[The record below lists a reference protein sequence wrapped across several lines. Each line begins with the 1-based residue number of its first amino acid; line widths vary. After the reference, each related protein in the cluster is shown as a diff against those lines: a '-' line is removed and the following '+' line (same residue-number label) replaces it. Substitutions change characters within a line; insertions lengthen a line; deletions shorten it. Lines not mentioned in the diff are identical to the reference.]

1 MRILRV
7 LFVLL
12 LLGAVST
19 ANASVRASLDRDRI
33 ALGDVVTLTIASDAS
48 GAQPDLAPL
57 RMDFDVRGTSTG
69 SQTTIVNGSMQS
81 STQWSV
87 SLVANHAGTIE
98 IPALAVG
105 RERTPPLR
113 VNVDADATIT
123 ATAQPATGATSA
135 APVFIETSIEP
146 TNPYVQQAMVY
157 TLRLYYAVTLLDGAL
172 DAPTPDNG
180 DLRQIG
186 EDVTNSAVV
195 QGRRYNVLERHYLL
209 QPERSGALHVP
220 SPTFRGRAMEGID
233 SMFDDSM
240 SANGG
245 TVQAAGKPIDLQ
257 ARARPA
263 QAGDPWIPARAL
275 TLSVQPPGP
284 PVHAGEPFSIVVKIA
299 GEGVTAAQLPEIALP
314 TIAGAQ
320 VYPEPSSTSEQ
331 QRDGRLLA
339 ERTRRFAIVPDRAGE
354 IQLPELT
361 MPWWDIVS
369 DHAALARVALPA
381 LHVLPG
387 TVVPTDADAGAPPSA
402 GHADN
407 ISASSADASSTSA
420 LHNWQIA
427 TAGLAVLLALT
438 LWWGWRRGHAVAVVE
453 HGSAPLRAP
462 NRAPTLMRAL
472 ALGDP
477 SVIAQ
482 ALLEATP
489 DPPTRNLDEVVQR
502 LADPAQ
508 RDALLA
514 FDASRWS
521 ADGTPS
527 VQVLAALRE
536 AFKQPPRWAGRS
548 ASTSPND
555 SLPPLYP

>member
-7 LFVLL
+7 LLVLL
-12 LLGAVST
+12 LLGAIAT

-33 ALGDVVTLTIASDAS
+33 ALGDAVTLTIASDAS

-57 RMDFDVRGTSTG
+57 RADFDVRGISTG

-81 STQWSV
+81 STQWTV
-87 SLVANHAGTIE
+87 ALVPKRAGTIE
-98 IPALAVG
+98 IPMLAVG
-105 RERTPPLR
+105 RERTSPLR
-113 VNVDADATIT
+113 VDVEANATV
-123 ATAQPATGATSA
+123 TAQPTAATTSA

-186 EDVTNSAVV
+186 DDVTNSAVV

-209 QPERSGALHVP
+209 QPERSGALHIP
-220 SPTFRGRAMEGID
+220 SPTFHGRAMEGVD
-233 SMFDDSM
+233 SMFDDRM
-240 SANGG
+240 PGNGG
-245 TVQAAGKPIDLQ
+245 AMRAAGKPIDVQ
-257 ARARPA
+257 VRARPA

-284 PVHAGEPFSIVVKIA
+284 PVHVGEPFSIVVKID

-314 TIAGAQ
+314 TIADAQ

-354 IQLPELT
+354 MRLPELT
-361 MPWWDIVS
+361 MPWWDIVN

-387 TVVPTDADAGAPPSA
+387 TMAPSEANAGASPGA
-402 GHADN
+402 EGADN
-407 ISASSADASSTSA
+407 ISATTAAASTNASV
-420 LHNWQIA
+420 LHGWQIA
-427 TAGLAVLLALT
+427 TACLAALLGLA
-438 LWWGWRRGHAVAVVE
+438 LWRGWRRGHVVAVVDR
-453 HGSAPLRAP
+453 GRAPMRAP

-477 SVIAQ
+477 SAIAQ
-482 ALLEATP
+482 ALLEAAP
-489 DPPTRNLDEVVQR
+489 GSPARNLAEVAQR
-502 LADPAQ
+502 LEQSAQ
-508 RDALLA
+508 RNAVLA
-514 FDASRWS
+514 FDAARWS
-521 ADGTPS
+521 TDGTPS

-536 AFKQPPRWAGRS
+536 AFKQPPRWTGRT
-548 ASTSPND
+548 ASTSSND
-555 SLPPLYP
+555 ALPPLYP